1 MAVSVGGD
9 GVIAKALVEFGPM
22 PRTGLPYHRGVQQRL
37 PSLLDEPIAF
47 GHRGAKAYVAENTLE
62 SFELALK
69 LGATGLE
76 SDVWVTSDGIPVLD
90 HDGLVKRTLGRGKPI
105 AGIVRADLPGHIPT
119 LADLIDRCGTDYHLS
134 LDLKDPAS
142 GQAVI
147 DVVCALDAAMLPRLW
162 LCSPVWETLL
172 PLRGQGARLVDST
185 RLAKI
190 KEGPERRAATLAKE
204 GIDAVNMH
212 HTDWSGGLVA
222 LFHRFER
229 VAFGWDM
236 QDDHVLRPALRM
248 GLDGVYSDFPDRMME
263 AYFAEIGTP
272 GPCEWPV

>member
-1 MAVSVGGD
+1 M
-9 GVIAKALVEFGPM
+9 
-22 PRTGLPYHRGVQQRL
+22 QQRL

-47 GHRGAKAYVAENTLE
+47 GHRGAKAYVAENTLD

-76 SDVWVTSDGIPVLD
+76 SDVWVTADGVPVLD

-105 AGIVRADLPGHIPT
+105 SGTARADLPGHIPT
-119 LADLIDRCGTDYHLS
+119 LTELFERCGTRYHLS
-134 LDLKDPAS
+134 LDLKDPGS

-147 DVVCALDAAMLPRLW
+147 DAARAHDPTMLPRLW
-162 LCSPVWETLL
+162 LCSPVWESLL
-172 PLRGQGARLVDST
+172 PLLDQGAKLVDST

-190 KEGPERRAATLAKE
+190 KEGPERRAAALARE
-204 GIDAVNMH
+204 RIDAINMH
-212 HTDWSGGLVA
+212 HSDWSGGLVA
-222 LFHRFER
+222 LFHRFDR

-236 QDDHVLRPALRM
+236 QDNHVLRPALRM

-263 AYFAEIGTP
+263 AYHAEIGMP
-272 GPCEWPV
+272 NGI